1 MVGLTKEEAEKRLF
15 KVKDV
20 DGLRDLIQQLDI
32 NTHGKTTTL

>member
-1 MVGLTKEEAEKRLF
+1 MVGLTQQEAEKRLF

-32 NTHGKTTTL
+32 KTTIL